1 MVIKVKPQAKKAKVE
16 IEETPTPTPTPTR
29 HGSDGKEPEVEKIV
43 TTSVA
48 SSGLVQYSDDSEDDD

>member
-16 IEETPTPTPTPTR
+16 IEETPTR
-29 HGSDGKEPEVEKIV
+29 HGSDGKEPEVEQIV

-48 SSGLVQYSDDSEDDD
+48 SSGLVQYSDDSEGDD